1 MVVTLSPL
9 PRLACCTY
17 MYMLTHFTS
26 YMLTG
31 PADILSTR
39 LLKDTIER

>member
-1 MVVTLSPL
+1 
-9 PRLACCTY
+9 

-26 YMLTG
+26 YMLTEQ
-31 PADILSTR
+31 ADILSKR